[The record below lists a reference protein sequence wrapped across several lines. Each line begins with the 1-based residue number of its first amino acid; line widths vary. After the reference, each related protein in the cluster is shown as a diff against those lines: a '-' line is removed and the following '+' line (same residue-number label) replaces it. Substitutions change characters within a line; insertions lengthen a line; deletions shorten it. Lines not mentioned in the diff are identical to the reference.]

1 MKVNQIKDLVNTS
14 LQELNGTSELL
25 KDDLSNVVDV
35 GTEIFDTD
43 NVDNF
48 VKKLIDRVGQT
59 VFNTRVYQGS
69 APSVLMSSWEFGS
82 VLEKVDSE
90 LPDVEENDSWN
101 LEDGKDYSPNI
112 FYQPKVSAK
121 FFNSKVTFDIPISF
135 TQMQVKSAF
144 NSASELNGFLSMIM
158 NSVQN
163 AMTVH
168 LDGLIMKT
176 INNMT
181 ATVLDNNTGLQVVNL
196 LDAYNKN
203 ATTKL
208 TPENA
213 LQNADFIKYAN
224 LMINT
229 YRDRISKMST
239 LFNQGKKSKFTPLSN
254 QHLVILSDLASASK
268 VYLES
273 TTTHE
278 ENVQLSDYDTVPY
291 WQGSGTHYNF
301 DDVSAID
308 VAIKNGKTTKEVKAN
323 GILGVLFDTNAVGVT
338 CQNQRVTTNY
348 NPRAEFYTNFTK
360 FDAGYYN
367 DLNENFVVFT
377 VQPNTV
383 QPNAQA

>member
-1 MKVNQIKDLVNTS
+1 MKVTQIKDLVNSS
-14 LQELNGTSELL
+14 LKELNGSSTLL
-25 KDDLSNVVDV
+25 KEDLSNVVDV

-43 NVDNF
+43 NVENF
-48 VKKLIDRVGQT
+48 VKKLIDRVGST

-90 LPDVEENDSWN
+90 LPDVEENESWQ
-101 LEDGKDYSPNI
+101 LENGKDYSPNI

-121 FFNSKVTFDIPISF
+121 FFNSKVTFDIPLSF
-135 TQMQVKSAF
+135 TRMQVKSAF
-144 NSASELNGFLSMIM
+144 NSASELNGFLSMLM

-163 AMTVH
+163 AMTIH
-168 LDGLIMKT
+168 IDGLIMKT

-181 ATVLDNNTGLQVVNL
+181 ATVLNGKKGLQVVNL
-196 LDAYNKN
+196 LDGYNAN
-203 ATTKL
+203 STTKL
-208 TPENA
+208 TAQNA

-224 LMINT
+224 LIINT
-229 YRDRISKMST
+229 YRDRISKLST
-239 LFNQGKKSKFTPLSN
+239 LFNQGQKSKFTPLAN

-273 TTTHE
+273 DTYHDD
-278 ENVQLSDYDTVPY
+278 NVKINNYDTVPY
-291 WQGSGTHYNF
+291 WQGSGTTYSF
-301 DDVSAID
+301 DDVSSID
-308 VAIKNGKTTKEVKAN
+308 VAIKDGKSTKEIKAS

-367 DLNENFVVFT
+367 DLNENFIVFT
-377 VQPNTV
+377 VKNL
-383 QPNAQA
+383 AD

>member
-1 MKVNQIKDLVNTS
+1 MKVTQIKDLVNSS
-14 LQELNGTSELL
+14 LKELNGSSVLL
-25 KDDLSNVVDV
+25 KEDLSNVVDV

-48 VKKLIDRVGQT
+48 VKKLIDRVGST

-90 LPDVEENDSWN
+90 LPDVEENDSWQ
-101 LEDGKDYSPNI
+101 LENGKDYSPNI

-135 TQMQVKSAF
+135 TRMQVKSAF
-144 NSASELNGFLSMIM
+144 NSASELNGFLSMLM
-158 NSVQN
+158 NGVQN

-181 ATVLDNNTGLQVVNL
+181 ATVLNGKKGLQVVNL
-196 LDAYNKN
+196 LDGYNAN
-203 ATTKL
+203 STTKL
-208 TPENA
+208 TAQNA

-224 LMINT
+224 LVINT
-229 YRDRISKMST
+229 YRDRISKLST
-239 LFNQGKKSKFTPLSN
+239 LFNQGQKSKFTPLAN

-273 TTTHE
+273 ETLHDD
-278 ENVQLSDYDTVPY
+278 NVKISNYDTVPY
-291 WQGSGTHYNF
+291 WQGSGTTYSF
-301 DDVSAID
+301 DDVSSID
-308 VAIKNGKTTKEVKAN
+308 VAIKDGKSTKEIKAS

-367 DLNENFVVFT
+367 DLNENFIVFT
-377 VQPNTV
+377 VKNLTE
-383 QPNAQA
+383 

>member
-1 MKVNQIKDLVNTS
+1 MKVTQIKDLVNNS
-14 LQELNGTSELL
+14 LKELNGSSVLL
-25 KDDLSNVVDV
+25 KEDLSNVVDV
-35 GTEIFDTD
+35 GTEIFNTD

-48 VKKLIDRVGQT
+48 VKKLIDRVGNT

-90 LPDVEENDSWN
+90 LPDVEENESWS
-101 LEDGKDYSPNI
+101 LENGKDYSPNI

-135 TQMQVKSAF
+135 TRMQVKSAF
-144 NSASELNGFLSMIM
+144 NSASELNGFLSMLM

-168 LDGLIMKT
+168 IDGLIMKT

-181 ATVLDNNTGLQVVNL
+181 ATVLNGKKGLQVVNL
-196 LDAYNKN
+196 LDGYNAKS
-203 ATTKL
+203 TVKL
-208 TPENA
+208 TAENA

-224 LMINT
+224 LVINT
-229 YRDRISKMST
+229 YRDRISKLST
-239 LFNQGKKSKFTPLSN
+239 LFNQGQKSKFTPLAN
-254 QHLVILSDLASASK
+254 QHLVVLSDLASASK

-273 TTTHE
+273 ETLHDD
-278 ENVQLSDYDTVPY
+278 NVKITNYDTVPY
-291 WQGSGTHYNF
+291 WQGSGTTYSF
-301 DDVSAID
+301 DDVSSID
-308 VAIKNGKTTKEVKAN
+308 VAIKDGKSTKEIKAS

-367 DLNENFVVFT
+367 DLNENFIVFT
-377 VQPNTV
+377 VKNL
-383 QPNAQA
+383 AE

>member
-1 MKVNQIKDLVNTS
+1 MKVTQIKDLVNSS
-14 LQELNGTSELL
+14 LKELNGTSELL
-25 KDDLSNVVDV
+25 NEDLSNVVDV
-35 GTEIFDTD
+35 GTEIFDTE

-48 VKKLIDRVGQT
+48 VKKLIDRVGST
-59 VFNTRVYQGS
+59 VFNTRIYQGS
-69 APSVLMSSWEFGS
+69 APSVLMTSWEFGS

-90 LPDVEENDSWN
+90 LPDVEENDSWQ
-101 LEDGKDYSPNI
+101 LENGKDYSPNI

-144 NSASELNGFLSMIM
+144 NSASELNGFLSMLM
-158 NSVQN
+158 NNVQN

-181 ATVLDNNTGLQVVNL
+181 ATVLDKKQGLQVVNL
-196 LDAYNKN
+196 LDGYNKT

-208 TPENA
+208 TAENA

-224 LMINT
+224 LIINT
-229 YRDRISKMST
+229 YRDRISKLST
-239 LFNQGKKSKFTPLSN
+239 LFNQGQKSKFTPQAN
-254 QHLVILSDLASASK
+254 QHLVVLSDLASASK

-273 TTTHE
+273 ETYHDD
-278 ENVQLSDYDTVPY
+278 NVKISNYDVVPY
-291 WQGSGTHYNF
+291 WQGSGKTYSF
-301 DDVSAID
+301 DDVSSID
-308 VAIKNGKTTKEVKAN
+308 VAIKDGKTTKEIKAS

-348 NPRAEFYTNFTK
+348 NPRAEFYTNFNK

-367 DLNENFVVFT
+367 DLNENFIVFT
-377 VQPNTV
+377 VQSGT
-383 QPNAQA
+383 QLQK

>member
-1 MKVNQIKDLVNTS
+1 MKVTQIKDLVNSS
-14 LQELNGTSELL
+14 LKELNGSSVLL
-25 KDDLSNVVDV
+25 NEDLSNVIDV

-43 NVDNF
+43 NVENF
-48 VKKLIDRVGQT
+48 VKKLIDRVGST

-90 LPDVEENDSWN
+90 LPDVEENESWQLVN
-101 LEDGKDYSPNI
+101 GKDYSPNI

-135 TQMQVKSAF
+135 TRMQVKSAF
-144 NSASELNGFLSMIM
+144 NSASELNGFLSMLM

-181 ATVLDNNTGLQVVNL
+181 ATVLNGKKGLQVVNL
-196 LDAYNKN
+196 LDGYN
-203 ATTKL
+203 ATATVSL
-208 TPENA
+208 TAQNA

-224 LMINT
+224 LIINT
-229 YRDRISKMST
+229 YRDRISKLST
-239 LFNQGKKSKFTPLSN
+239 LFNQGQKSKFTPLAN
-254 QHLVILSDLASASK
+254 QHLVVLSDLASASK

-273 TTTHE
+273 DTYHDD
-278 ENVQLSDYDTVPY
+278 NVKITNYDTVPY
-291 WQGSGTHYNF
+291 WQGSGTTYSF
-301 DDVSAID
+301 DDVSSID
-308 VAIKNGKTTKEVKAN
+308 VAIKYGKTTKEIRAS

-367 DLNENFVVFT
+367 DLNENFIVFT
-377 VQPNTV
+377 VKNL
-383 QPNAQA
+383 AE

>member
-1 MKVNQIKDLVNTS
+1 MKVTQIKDLVNSS
-14 LQELNGTSELL
+14 LKELNGTSELL
-25 KDDLSNVVDV
+25 NEDLSNVVDV
-35 GTEIFDTD
+35 GTEIFDTE

-48 VKKLIDRVGQT
+48 VKKLIDRVGST
-59 VFNTRVYQGS
+59 VFNTRIYQGS

-90 LPDVEENDSWN
+90 LPDVEENDSWQ
-101 LEDGKDYSPNI
+101 LENGKDYSPNI

-135 TQMQVKSAF
+135 TKMQVKSAF
-144 NSASELNGFLSMIM
+144 NSASELNGFLSMLM
-158 NSVQN
+158 NNVQN

-181 ATVLDNNTGLQVVNL
+181 ATVLDKKQGLQVVNL
-196 LDAYNKN
+196 LDGYNKT

-208 TPENA
+208 TAENA
-213 LQNADFIKYAN
+213 LQNADFIKYVN
-224 LMINT
+224 LIINT

-239 LFNQGKKSKFTPLSN
+239 LFNQGQKSKFTPQAN

-273 TTTHE
+273 DTYHDD
-278 ENVQLSDYDTVPY
+278 NVKISNYDVVPY
-291 WQGSGTHYNF
+291 WQGSGKTYSF
-301 DDVSAID
+301 DDVSSID
-308 VAIKNGKTTKEVKAN
+308 VAIKDGKATKEVKAK

-348 NPRAEFYTNFTK
+348 NPRAEFYTNFNK

-367 DLNENFVVFT
+367 DLNENFIVFT
-377 VQPNTV
+377 VQSGT
-383 QPNAQA
+383 QSQQ

>member
-1 MKVNQIKDLVNTS
+1 MKVTQIKDLVNSS
-14 LQELNGTSELL
+14 LKELNGSSILL
-25 KDDLSNVVDV
+25 KEDLSNVVDV

-43 NVDNF
+43 NVENF
-48 VKKLIDRVGQT
+48 VKKLIDRVGST

-90 LPDVEENDSWN
+90 LPDVEENDSWQ
-101 LEDGKDYSPNI
+101 LENGKDYSPNI

-135 TQMQVKSAF
+135 TRMQVKSAF
-144 NSASELNGFLSMIM
+144 NSASELNGFLSMLM

-168 LDGLIMKT
+168 IDGLIMKT

-181 ATVLDNNTGLQVVNL
+181 ATVLNGKKGLQVVNL
-196 LDAYNKN
+196 LDGYNAN
-203 ATTKL
+203 STVKL
-208 TPENA
+208 TAQNA

-224 LMINT
+224 LIINT
-229 YRDRISKMST
+229 YRDRISKLST
-239 LFNQGKKSKFTPLSN
+239 LFNQGGKSKFTPLAN
-254 QHLVILSDLASASK
+254 QHLVVLSDLASASK

-273 TTTHE
+273 ETYHDD
-278 ENVQLSDYDTVPY
+278 NVKINNYDTVPY
-291 WQGSGTHYNF
+291 WQGSGTTYSF
-301 DDVSAID
+301 DDVSSID
-308 VAIKNGKTTKEVKAN
+308 VAIKDGKSTKEIKAS

-367 DLNENFVVFT
+367 DLNENFIVFT
-377 VQPNTV
+377 VKNL
-383 QPNAQA
+383 AD

>member
-1 MKVNQIKDLVNTS
+1 MKVTQIKDLVNSS
-14 LQELNGTSELL
+14 LKELNGSSILL
-25 KDDLSNVVDV
+25 KEDLSNVVDV
-35 GTEIFDTD
+35 GTEIFDAD

-48 VKKLIDRVGQT
+48 VKKLIDRVGST

-69 APSVLMSSWEFGS
+69 APSVLMTSWEFGS

-90 LPDVEENDSWN
+90 LPDVEENESWS
-101 LEDGKDYSPNI
+101 LENGKDYSPNI

-121 FFNSKVTFDIPISF
+121 FFNSKITFDIPISF
-135 TQMQVKSAF
+135 TRMQVKSAF
-144 NSASELNGFLSMIM
+144 NSASELNGFLSMLM
-158 NSVQN
+158 NGVQN

-168 LDGLIMKT
+168 IDGLIMKT

-181 ATVLDNNTGLQVVNL
+181 ATVLNGKKGLQVVNL
-196 LDAYNKN
+196 LDGYNAN
-203 ATTKL
+203 STTKL
-208 TPENA
+208 TAQNA

-224 LMINT
+224 LVINT
-229 YRDRISKMST
+229 YRDRISKLST
-239 LFNQGKKSKFTPLSN
+239 LFNQGGKSKFTPLAN

-273 TTTHE
+273 ETLHDD
-278 ENVQLSDYDTVPY
+278 NVKISNYDTVPY
-291 WQGSGTHYNF
+291 WQGSGTTYSF
-301 DDVSAID
+301 DDVSSID
-308 VAIKNGKTTKEVKAN
+308 VAIKDGKSTKEIKAS

-367 DLNENFVVFT
+367 DLNENFIVFT
-377 VQPNTV
+377 VKNL
-383 QPNAQA
+383 AE

>member
-1 MKVNQIKDLVNTS
+1 MKVTQIKDLVNSS
-14 LQELNGTSELL
+14 LKELNGTSELL
-25 KDDLSNVVDV
+25 NENLSNVVDV
-35 GTEIFDTD
+35 GTEIFDTE

-48 VKKLIDRVGQT
+48 VKKLIDRVGST
-59 VFNTRVYQGS
+59 VFNTRIYQGS
-69 APSVLMSSWEFGS
+69 APSVLMTSWEFGS

-90 LPDVEENDSWN
+90 LPDVEENDSWK
-101 LEDGKDYSPNI
+101 LENGKDYSPNI

-144 NSASELNGFLSMIM
+144 NSASELNGFLSMLM
-158 NSVQN
+158 NNVQN

-181 ATVLDNNTGLQVVNL
+181 ANVLDKKQGLQVVNL
-196 LDAYNKN
+196 LDGYNKT

-208 TPENA
+208 TTENA

-224 LMINT
+224 LIINT
-229 YRDRISKMST
+229 YRDRISKLST
-239 LFNQGKKSKFTPLSN
+239 LFNQGQKSKFTPQAN

-273 TTTHE
+273 DTYHDD
-278 ENVQLSDYDTVPY
+278 NVKISNYDVVPY
-291 WQGSGTHYNF
+291 WQGSGKTYSFN
-301 DDVSAID
+301 DVSSID
-308 VAIKNGKTTKEVKAN
+308 VAIKDGKSTKEIKAS

-367 DLNENFVVFT
+367 DLNENFIVFT
-377 VQPNTV
+377 VQSGT
-383 QPNAQA
+383 QSQ